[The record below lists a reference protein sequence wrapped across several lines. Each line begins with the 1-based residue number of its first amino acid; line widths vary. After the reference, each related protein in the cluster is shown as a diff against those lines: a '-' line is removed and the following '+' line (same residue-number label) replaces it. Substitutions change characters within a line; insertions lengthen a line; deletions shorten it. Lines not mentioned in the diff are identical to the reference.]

1 MKKTYR
7 FDVITVI
14 PEALQS
20 YTDASILG
28 RAQKGKHIEIRA
40 LNPRDKATDKH
51 KMVDDT
57 PYGGGPG
64 MVMKVEPIAR
74 TIKSIRK
81 KKRNRVILLSAKG
94 KRFEQADARRLATD
108 YDHLIF
114 VCGRYEGVDE
124 RVLDYIDEEIRIG
137 DYVLTGGELGAA
149 VVIDAVARLLPGV
162 LGDDASSHDE
172 SHSTPGYFEY
182 PQYTK
187 PQTFDGKDV
196 PEVLLSGNHK
206 KIAEWRKEQSD
217 TLGKKTK

>member
-1 MKKTYR
+1 MKKSYR
-7 FDVITVI
+7 FDIISVI
-14 PEALQS
+14 PDALQS
-20 YTDASILG
+20 YFGASILG
-28 RAQKGKHIEIRA
+28 RAQKSDAIEIRDFT
-40 LNPRDKATDKH
+40 PRDKATDKH

-64 MVMKVEPIAR
+64 MVMKVEPLVR
-74 TIKSIRK
+74 TIRGIRK

-94 KRFEQADARRLATD
+94 KRFEQADARRLAEN

-124 RVLDYIDEEIRIG
+124 RVLDSIDEEIRIG

-187 PQTFDGKDV
+187 PQVFEGKEV
-196 PEVLLSGNHK
+196 PAVLLSGNHK
-206 KIAEWRKEQSD
+206 AIADWRKEQS
-217 TLGKKTK
+217 KKAEKK

>member
-64 MVMKVEPIAR
+64 MVMLAEP
-74 TIKSIRK
+74 
-81 KKRNRVILLSAKG
+81 L
-94 KRFEQADARRLATD
+94 EQAYEAIAALVKDMPDTLMMVDAITALGVWDISPERDHLDVLVTGSQKALMLPPGLAFVTMSEKAWKRAATSTTPKYYFDLKRELKNQLTNQTAFTPAVSLMEGLKESLKLMQEEGLVEMFARHKRLAAAAGFGIA
-108 YDHLIF
+108 Y
-114 VCGRYEGVDE
+114 VADE
-124 RVLDYIDEEIRIG
+124 
-137 DYVLTGGELGAA
+137 
-149 VVIDAVARLLPGV
+149 
-162 LGDDASSHDE
+162 
-172 SHSTPGYFEY
+172 
-182 PQYTK
+182 
-187 PQTFDGKDV
+187 
-196 PEVLLSGNHK
+196 
-206 KIAEWRKEQSD
+206 
-217 TLGKKTK
+217 

>member
-1 MKKTYR
+1 MKKSYR
-7 FDVITVI
+7 FDVISVI
-14 PEALQS
+14 PDALRS

-28 RAQKGKHIEIRA
+28 RAQKSGTIEIREFT
-40 LNPRDKATDKH
+40 PRDKATDKH

-64 MVMKVEPIAR
+64 MVMKVEPIVR
-74 TIKSIRK
+74 TIRGIRK

-94 KRFEQADARRLATD
+94 KRFEQADARRLAED

-124 RVLDYIDEEIRIG
+124 RVLDAIDEEIRIG

-187 PQTFDGKDV
+187 PQVFEGKEV
-196 PEVLLSGNHK
+196 PEVLLSGNHQ
-206 KIAEWRKEQSD
+206 KIAEWRKEQS
-217 TLGKKTK
+217 KKTGKSD

>member
-1 MKKTYR
+1 MKKSYR
-7 FDVITVI
+7 FDVISVI
-14 PEALQS
+14 PDALRS

-28 RAQKGKHIEIRA
+28 RAQKSGAIEIREFT
-40 LNPRDKATDKH
+40 PRDKATDKH

-64 MVMKVEPIAR
+64 MVMKVEPIVR
-74 TIKSIRK
+74 TIRGIRK

-94 KRFEQADARRLATD
+94 KRFEQADARRLAED

-124 RVLDYIDEEIRIG
+124 RVLDSIDEEIRIG

-162 LGDDASSHDE
+162 LGDDASRHDE
-172 SHSTPGYFEY
+172 SHSTPGYLEY

-187 PQTFDGKDV
+187 PQIFEGKEV
-196 PEVLLSGNHK
+196 PAVLLSGNHK
-206 KIAEWRKEQSD
+206 AIADWRKEQSD
-217 TLGKKTK
+217 RLGKKTK